1 MIYIKSDDELE
12 LMRKAGRIAA
22 LAREAA
28 AECIKPG
35 VTTHSIDSTVKRVIQ
50 SHGAIPSFLGYA
62 GFPASACISV
72 NDELIHGIPSGRVL
86 KEGDVVKIDVGANYK
101 GFHGDCAGT
110 YGVGSISPE
119 AQKLIDVTEQSFFEG
134 MKMAVIGNRISD
146 VSAAVQTYVESFGFG
161 VVREYV
167 GHGIGRALHES
178 PEVPNYVS
186 KMRGPRL
193 EKGMTICIEPMVTQG
208 SRQVKVLS
216 DDWTV
221 VTCDGTL
228 TAHYE
233 NTIAILESGPI
244 ILTDPR

>member
-1 MIYIKSDDELE
+1 
-12 LMRKAGRIAA
+12 MRKAGRIAA

-134 MKMAVIGNRISD
+134 MKMAVVGNRISD

>member
-12 LMRKAGRIAA
+12 LMKKAGKIAA

-50 SHGAIPSFLGYA
+50 SYGATPSFLGYA

-86 KEGDVVKIDVGANYK
+86 KDGDIVKIDVGAKYK

-110 YGVGSISPE
+110 YGVGSITLE
-119 AQKLIDVTEQSFFEG
+119 AQKLIDVTKQSFFEG
-134 MKMAVIGNRISD
+134 MKKAVIGNRICD
-146 VSAAVQTYVESFGFG
+146 ISAAVQEYVESFGYG
-161 VVREYV
+161 VIRDYV
-167 GHGIGRALHES
+167 GHGIGKSLHES

-186 KMRGPRL
+186 KIRGARL
-193 EKGMTICIEPMVTQG
+193 EKGMTIAVEPMVAAG
-208 SRQVKVLS
+208 SYEIKVLS
-216 DDWTV
+216 NDWTV
-221 VTCDGTL
+221 VTKDGSL

>member
-1 MIYIKSDDELE
+1 
-12 LMRKAGRIAA
+12 
-22 LAREAA
+22 
-28 AECIKPG
+28 
-35 VTTHSIDSTVKRVIQ
+35 
-50 SHGAIPSFLGYA
+50 
-62 GFPASACISV
+62 
-72 NDELIHGIPSGRVL
+72 
-86 KEGDVVKIDVGANYK
+86 
-101 GFHGDCAGT
+101 
-110 YGVGSISPE
+110 
-119 AQKLIDVTEQSFFEG
+119 

-146 VSAAVQTYVESFGFG
+146 VSAAVQTYVEGFGFG

>member
-193 EKGMTICIEPMVTQG
+193 EKGMTICVEPMVTQG
-208 SRQVKVLS
+208 SRHVKVLA

-233 NTIAILESGPI
+233 NTIAILESGPM

>member
-12 LMRKAGRIAA
+12 LMKKAGRIAA

-35 VTTHSIDSTVKRVIQ
+35 VTTRSIDSTVKRVIQ
-50 SHGAIPSFLGYA
+50 SHGAIPSFLGYG

-72 NDELIHGIPSGRVL
+72 NDEIIHGIPSGRVL
-86 KEGDVVKIDVGANYK
+86 KEGDIVKIDVGAMFK

-119 AQKLIDVTEQSFFEG
+119 AKKLIEVTEQSFYEG
-134 MKMAVIGNRISD
+134 MKAAVVGNRIGDISE
-146 VSAAVQTYVESFGFG
+146 AVQKYVEGFG
-161 VVREYV
+161 YGVIRDYV
-167 GHGIGRALHES
+167 GHGIGKKLHES

-186 KMRGPRL
+186 RIRGPRL
-193 EKGMTICIEPMVTQG
+193 EKGMTIAVEPMVAMG
-208 SRQVKVLS
+208 SYAVKVLS
-216 DDWTV
+216 NDWTV
-221 VTCDGTL
+221 VTCDGSL

-233 NTIAILESGPI
+233 NTIAILEDGPI
-244 ILTDPR
+244 ILTDAR

>member
-12 LMRKAGRIAA
+12 LMKKAGKIAA

-35 VTTHSIDSTVKRVIQ
+35 VTTHSIDSTVKRVIK
-50 SHGAIPSFLGYA
+50 SHGAIPSFLGYG

-72 NDELIHGIPSGRVL
+72 NDEIIHGIPSGRTL
-86 KEGDVVKIDVGANYK
+86 NEGDIVKIDVGAMYK

-119 AQKLIDVTEQSFFEG
+119 AKKLIEVTEQSFFEG
-134 MKMAVIGNRISD
+134 MKAAVIGNRIGDISE
-146 VSAAVQTYVESFGFG
+146 AVQKYVESFGYG
-161 VVREYV
+161 VIRDYV
-167 GHGIGRALHES
+167 GHGIGKKLHES

-186 KMRGPRL
+186 RIRGPRL
-193 EKGMTICIEPMVTQG
+193 EKGMTIAVEPMVAMG
-208 SRQVKVLS
+208 SYAVRVLS
-216 DDWTV
+216 NDWTV
-221 VTCDGTL
+221 VTCDGSL

-233 NTIAILESGPI
+233 NTIAILEDGPV
-244 ILTDPR
+244 ILTDAR

>member
-72 NDELIHGIPSGRVL
+72 NDELIHGIPSGHVL

-146 VSAAVQTYVESFGFG
+146 VSDAVQTYVESFGFG

-167 GHGIGRALHES
+167 GHGLGRALHES

>member
-1 MIYIKSDDELE
+1 MVLDTVFHKGITLDAVVH
-12 LMRKAGRIAA
+12 KA
-22 LAREAA
+22 
-28 AECIKPG
+28 
-35 VTTHSIDSTVKRVIQ
+35 
-50 SHGAIPSFLGYA
+50 
-62 GFPASACISV
+62 
-72 NDELIHGIPSGRVL
+72 
-86 KEGDVVKIDVGANYK
+86 VVKIDVGANYK

-134 MKMAVIGNRISD
+134 MKMAVVGNRISD

-208 SRQVKVLS
+208 SRHVKVLS